1 MLLHLGGDGAALD
14 DAAVGGDV
22 APEDL
27 QAAGRGIR
35 ILDGTD
41 GLVVQDM
48 STLDVLTEGLTG
60 DGGDIEVQQ
69 ALLGQL
75 SLHGGMPPAA

>member
-1 MLLHLGGDGAALD
+1 MHHHFRRNGALLD

-48 STLDVLTEGLTG
+48 STLDVLT
-60 DGGDIEVQQ
+60 DC
-69 ALLGQL
+69 LLYT
-75 SLHGGMPPAA
+75 SPSPRD